1 MSQNINNKKRVAKN
15 TLFLYM
21 RMLLQLFVSLLTAR
35 VMLEALGVED
45 YGLNNVI
52 AGIVTFFTFLNNSL
66 TSASSRYLTFELGR
80 GDLSSLRIVFRNSF
94 SIHLILAVIVVILGE
109 SIGVYMINH
118 ILHIPEN
125 RLFACHIAYQFVIIG
140 AFISLIQTPFSA
152 IVVSYEKMGLYAYL
166 GIFDVVSKLL
176 ICYIVKWV
184 SFDKLITLSI
194 LQGLVTFLVFIIY
207 YVYCKRKFGEACCVK
222 VKMEKKLTQSM
233 LKFTI
238 WSLIGSVANILK
250 NQGVNVLIN
259 IFFGAAVNAANAI
272 AYRINAAI
280 MGFTGN
286 FTTALNPQITKNY
299 AAKKYGEMN
308 DLIFMGGK
316 YSFFLLM
323 LLGFPIMF
331 EIDFILKLWLGNNNV
346 PEYTSIMTIL
356 VIILSMV
363 ETFTYTIGCA
373 VQATGNIKYYQLIIS
388 GITLMNFPIAYVFY
402 KLGCP
407 PYTALAVSIGISAI
421 TLVSRLYFMKKLLYM
436 QPMEY
441 VKKVFGHTFPIALIS
456 STVPILICLN
466 MSDGIVR
473 FFIVVFMST
482 IMNVVCIWFLGMNV
496 KERTFAKG
504 VVMNYI
510 NKKKDAKLAR

>member
-109 SIGVYMINH
+109 SVGIYMINH

-125 RLFACHIAYQFVIIG
+125 RLLACHVAYQFVIIG

-176 ICYIVKWV
+176 ICYIVKWID
-184 SFDKLITLSI
+184 FDKLITLSI
-194 LQGLVTFLVFIIY
+194 LQGLTTFIVFLIY
-207 YVYCKRKFGEACCVK
+207 YVYCVKKFCDACSVK
-222 VKMEKKLTQSM
+222 LKLEKKLTQSM
-233 LKFTI
+233 LKFTT

-250 NQGVNVLIN
+250 NQGVNVFIN

-299 AAKKYGEMN
+299 AVKNYGEMEE
-308 DLIFMGGK
+308 LIIMGGK

-331 EIDFILKLWLGNNNV
+331 EIDFILKLWLGANNV

-356 VIILSMV
+356 VIVLSMV

-373 VQATGNIKYYQLIIS
+373 VQATGNIKYYQLVIS
-388 GITLMNFPIAYVFY
+388 GMTLMNFPIAYVFY
-402 KLGCP
+402 KLGFP
-407 PYTALAVSIGISAI
+407 PYTALAVSIGISFI
-421 TLVSRLYFMKKLLYM
+421 TLMTRMYFLKTLLNM
-436 QPMEY
+436 QPLAY
-441 VKKVFGHTFPIALIS
+441 VRKVFLHTFPIALIAAI
-456 STVPILICLN
+456 VPIAIC
-466 MSDGIVR
+466 SIVIDGVLR
-473 FFIVVFMST
+473 FFIISIVST
-482 IMNVVCIWFLGMNV
+482 VMNITCIWLLGMNL
-496 KERTFAKG
+496 KERMIVKKI
-504 VVMNYI
+504 VINYI
-510 NKKKDAKLAR
+510 NKKKNA

>member
-1 MSQNINNKKRVAKN
+1 
-15 TLFLYM
+15 
-21 RMLLQLFVSLLTAR
+21 
-35 VMLEALGVED
+35 
-45 YGLNNVI
+45 
-52 AGIVTFFTFLNNSL
+52 
-66 TSASSRYLTFELGR
+66 
-80 GDLSSLRIVFRNSF
+80 
-94 SIHLILAVIVVILGE
+94 
-109 SIGVYMINH
+109 
-118 ILHIPEN
+118 
-125 RLFACHIAYQFVIIG
+125 
-140 AFISLIQTPFSA
+140 
-152 IVVSYEKMGLYAYL
+152 
-166 GIFDVVSKLL
+166 
-176 ICYIVKWV
+176 
-184 SFDKLITLSI
+184 
-194 LQGLVTFLVFIIY
+194 
-207 YVYCKRKFGEACCVK
+207 
-222 VKMEKKLTQSM
+222 
-233 LKFTI
+233 
-238 WSLIGSVANILK
+238 
-250 NQGVNVLIN
+250 
-259 IFFGAAVNAANAI
+259 
-272 AYRINAAI
+272 
-280 MGFTGN
+280 
-286 FTTALNPQITKNY
+286 
-299 AAKKYGEMN
+299 MN
-308 DLIFMGGK
+308 ELIFMGGK

-373 VQATGNIKYYQLIIS
+373 VPATGNIKYYQLIIS

-482 IMNVVCIWFLGMNV
+482 IMNVICIWFLGMNV